1 MPDNAKFAGMEGL
14 EEGHAGYRCNAARP
28 DLVPP
33 FVQTP
38 KAYYR
43 RNPVTRAGVAF
54 GTKTGRRDM
63 AALQDKDRGEG
74 VVLRPATLAASPV
87 SVPISSGALGL
98 PNLANVAI
106 VVAIIYL
113 AQAVILPL
121 AIAML
126 VTFALSP
133 LVTRLRKLGLSNL
146 PAVLLAVATAFAII
160 GLFFLV
166 VVSQLSSLAQNLP
179 QFQANIIT
187 KVDGIRAASN
197 DLGVIGRLTD
207 MITAIN
213 DKISV
218 AVPEQTAAGTV
229 TAPSLANPMPVEL
242 VDNKGPIGLLQ
253 DLVLPLISPIATTG
267 LVIVVIIFMLLAR
280 EDLRDRFIRLVGA
293 NDLHRTTQVLQD
305 AGERVAQYL
314 TVQLLVNMIYAL
326 PIWGG
331 LWLIGVPN
339 AALWGLVTLVMRFV
353 PYIGTFIAAAFPM
366 FLAFAVSPDWSA
378 VLWTVALF
386 GAVELVTS
394 NWVEPWLYGSRTGVS
409 PLAIIISAIFWTWL
423 WGPLGL
429 VLSTPLTVCL
439 VVMGRH
445 IPQFEVFNVMF
456 GDQPVLAAHERLY
469 QRLLVGDAREAVA
482 QSEEALEDQY
492 LAEYYQDVGIPALL
506 IAQQDH
512 ARGVLTPDQQMHFGI
527 LAQAM
532 VADLSPVVIEEL
544 AEAQATTSEEPP
556 QIQGAAFSVICL
568 GGRSNLDDVAAA
580 MLVQTLQAEGATA
593 IVAQHSDLATSQL
606 RSLLT
611 KEYQCV
617 LINYLDP
624 APSRASFLHIRRIK
638 QAAPHLRVGVVIW
651 QMPGDPGAG
660 LASAALASVVTA
672 QVSEQSLQQAR
683 DIGADF
689 AVTNLD
695 AAVKAT
701 FQTVAPVAIAPA
713 RRHLGRPRKVQA
725 VPA

>member
-1 MPDNAKFAGMEGL
+1 MHDGNLGQGATAGLFGITRDQ
-14 EEGHAGYRCNAARP
+14 GHLAVRP
-28 DLVPP
+28 
-33 FVQTP
+33 
-38 KAYYR
+38 
-43 RNPVTRAGVAF
+43 N
-54 GTKTGRRDM
+54 
-63 AALQDKDRGEG
+63 
-74 VVLRPATLAASPV
+74 S
-87 SVPISSGALGL
+87 L
-98 PNLANVAI
+98 PNLVSVAI
-106 VVAIIYL
+106 VITIIYL

-121 AIAML
+121 AVAML
-126 VTFALSP
+126 ITFALSP
-133 LVTRLRKLGLSNL
+133 LVTRLRKLGLPNL

-166 VVSQLSSLAQNLP
+166 VVSQLGNLAQNLP

-187 KVDGIRAASN
+187 KVENLRAASS
-197 DLGVIGRLTD
+197 DIGVIGQLTD
-207 MITAIN
+207 MMTAIN

-218 AVPEQTAAGTV
+218 VVPVEPASGGAAAPTA
-229 TAPSLANPMPVEL
+229 ANPMPVE
-242 VDNKGPIGLLQ
+242 VVENKGPIGLLQ

-280 EDLRDRFIRLVGA
+280 DDLRDRFIRLVGS

-305 AGERVAQYL
+305 AGERVTQYL
-314 TVQLLVNMIYAL
+314 TVQLLVNVIYAL
-326 PIWGG
+326 PIGVG
-331 LWLIGVPN
+331 LWMIGVPN

-353 PYIGTFIAAAFPM
+353 PYIGTFIAAAFPL

-378 VLWTVALF
+378 VLWTIALF
-386 GAVELVTS
+386 LLVELITS
-394 NWVEPWLYGSRTGVS
+394 NLVEPWLYGSRTGVS

-445 IPQFEVFNVMF
+445 IPQFAVFNIMF

-469 QRLLVGDAREAVA
+469 QRLLVGDGREATA

-512 ARGVLTPDQQMHFGI
+512 ARGVLTPDQQQQFGV
-527 LAQAM
+527 LARTM
-532 VADLSPVVIEEL
+532 VADLSPAVAEEL
-544 AEAQATTSEEPP
+544 AEAQSLPP
-556 QIQGAAFSVICL
+556 EQQTAPKGAGFGVICL

-580 MLVQTLQAEGATA
+580 MFAQTMQAEGANA
-593 IVAQHSDLATSQL
+593 VLAPLADLRL
-606 RSLLT
+606 RSHPT
-611 KEYQCV
+611 EGFDCAV
-617 LINYLDP
+617 ICYLDP

-651 QMPGDPGAG
+651 QMPG
-660 LASAALASVVTA
+660 LASDSLESAAST

-689 AVTNLD
+689 AVTTLD
-695 AAVKAT
+695 AALKAT
-701 FQTVAPVAIAPA
+701 FQTVVPVAIAPA
-713 RRHLGRPRKVQA
+713 RKHPGRSRKMQV
-725 VPA
+725 VPG

>member
-1 MPDNAKFAGMEGL
+1 MTVQDSEPAQTAGPVV
-14 EEGHAGYRCNAARP
+14 ARSLAP
-28 DLVPP
+28 LGIARD
-33 FVQTP
+33 Q
-38 KAYYR
+38 
-43 RNPVTRAGVAF
+43 VAF
-54 GTKTGRRDM
+54 
-63 AALQDKDRGEG
+63 AAGPKGL
-74 VVLRPATLAASPV
+74 PTLASA
-87 SVPISSGALGL
+87 
-98 PNLANVAI
+98 AI

-113 AQAVILPL
+113 AKAVILPL

-126 VTFALSP
+126 ITFALSP
-133 LVTRLRKLGLSNL
+133 LVTRLRKLGLPNL

-166 VVSQLSSLAQNLP
+166 VVSQLGSLAQNLP

-187 KVDGIRAASN
+187 KVDNIRAASN
-197 DLGVIGRLTD
+197 DIGVVGRLTD

-218 AVPEQTAAGTV
+218 AVPVEPAAEAV
-229 TAPSLANPMPVEL
+229 TAPSMSNPMPVE
-242 VDNKGPIGLLQ
+242 VVENMGPIGVLQ
-253 DLVLPLISPIATTG
+253 NLVLPLISPIATTG

-280 EDLRDRFIRLVGA
+280 EDLRDRFIRLVGS

-305 AGERVAQYL
+305 AGERVTQYL
-314 TVQLLVNMIYAL
+314 TVQLLVNLIYAL
-326 PIWGG
+326 PIGVG
-331 LWLIGVPN
+331 LWMIGVPN

-353 PYIGTFIAAAFPM
+353 PYIGTFIAAAFPL

-378 VLWTVALF
+378 VLWTLALF
-386 GAVELVTS
+386 GAVELLTS
-394 NWVEPWLYGSRTGVS
+394 NVIEPWLYGSRTGVS

-445 IPQFEVFNVMF
+445 IPQFEVFNIMF

-469 QRLLVGDAREAVA
+469 QRLLVGDLREAVA

-492 LAEYYQDVGIPALL
+492 LAEYYQAVGIPALL

-512 ARGVLTPDQQMHFGI
+512 ARGVLTPDQQQRFGL
-527 LAQAM
+527 LAQSMLADLLPV
-532 VADLSPVVIEEL
+532 VADEL
-544 AEAQATTSEEPP
+544 AEDPAPLAGT
-556 QIQGAAFSVICL
+556 GFSMICL

-580 MLVQTLQAEGATA
+580 MLAQALQAEGGT
-593 IVAQHSDLATSQL
+593 VALAPQADLRL
-606 RSLLT
+606 RSQPT
-611 KEYQCV
+611 AGYDCAV
-617 LINYLDP
+617 ISYLDP
-624 APSRASFLHIRRIK
+624 APSRASLLHIRRLK

-651 QMPGDPGAG
+651 QMPGGTTEG
-660 LASAALASVVTA
+660 VTSSGPV
-672 QVSEQSLQQAR
+672 QVSEISLQQAR

-689 AVTNLD
+689 AVTTLD
-695 AAVKAT
+695 AALKAS
-701 FQTVAPVAIAPA
+701 FQRSAPVAIAPA
-713 RRHLGRPRKVQA
+713 HKHSGRQRKAQI

>member
-1 MPDNAKFAGMEGL
+1 M
-14 EEGHAGYRCNAARP
+14 
-28 DLVPP
+28 
-33 FVQTP
+33 
-38 KAYYR
+38 
-43 RNPVTRAGVAF
+43 VA
-54 GTKTGRRDM
+54 T
-63 AALQDKDRGEG
+63 QDKDRGDG
-74 VVLRPATLAASPV
+74 AVLRLDPMAASYGSGPV
-87 SVPISSGALGL
+87 SGPVSKASLGL

-121 AIAML
+121 AVAML
-126 VTFALSP
+126 ITFALSP
-133 LVTRLRKLGLSNL
+133 LVTRLRKLGLPNL

-187 KVDGIRAASN
+187 KVEGIRAASH
-197 DLGVIGRLTD
+197 DMGVIGRLTN

-229 TAPSLANPMPVEL
+229 AAPSLANPIPVEL
-242 VDNKGPIGLLQ
+242 VENKGPIGLLQ
-253 DLVLPLISPIATTG
+253 DLVLPLISPIATIG
-267 LVIVVIIFMLLAR
+267 LVIVIIIFMLLAR
-280 EDLRDRFIRLVGA
+280 EDLRDRFIRLVGS

-314 TVQLLVNMIYAL
+314 TVQLLVNVIYAL

-353 PYIGTFIAAAFPM
+353 PYIGTFIAAAFPI

-386 GAVELVTS
+386 GTVELLTS
-394 NWVEPWLYGSRTGVS
+394 NLVEPWLYGSRTGVS

-439 VVMGRH
+439 VVLGRH
-445 IPQFEVFNVMF
+445 IPQFEVFNVIF

-469 QRLLVGDAREAVA
+469 QRLLVGDASEALA

-506 IAQQDH
+506 IAQHDH
-512 ARGVLTPDQQMHFGI
+512 ARGVLTPDQQQRFA
-527 LAQAM
+527 LLSQTM
-532 VADLSPVVIEEL
+532 VADLAPEVAEEL
-544 AEAQATTSEEPP
+544 AEAQAETSDDPP
-556 QIQGAAFSVICL
+556 KLQGAAFSVVCL

-580 MLVQTLQAEGATA
+580 MLAQTLQAEGATA
-593 IVAQHSDLATSQL
+593 IVAPHGELATSRL
-606 RSLLT
+606 RSQQT
-611 KEYQCV
+611 QEYQCV
-617 LINYLDP
+617 IISYLDP

-651 QMPGDPGAG
+651 QMPGSTTEGIAGATT
-660 LASAALASVVTA
+660 VK
-672 QVSEQSLQQAR
+672 VSDTCLQQAR

-695 AAVKAT
+695 AALKAT
-701 FQTVAPVAIAPA
+701 FLHDTPTVIVPVRKHAGRKRRQIAEPA
-713 RRHLGRPRKVQA
+713 
-725 VPA
+725 